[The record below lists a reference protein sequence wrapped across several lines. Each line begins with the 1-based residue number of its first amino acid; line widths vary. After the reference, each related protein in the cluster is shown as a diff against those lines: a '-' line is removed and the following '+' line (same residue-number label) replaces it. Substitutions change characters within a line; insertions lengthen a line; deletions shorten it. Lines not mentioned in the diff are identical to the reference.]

1 MNTWAT
7 GISALTLFVDDLT
20 GAKAF
25 YRDVLGLRQIFE
37 DDVSVAF
44 AFGALV
50 VNVLAVEAAD
60 ELIAPGAI
68 AAPEA
73 GARYQLTIEVDDVDA
88 VCDEL
93 AEKGVPLLN
102 GPMNRPWGLRTAC
115 FTDPAGHIWEIA
127 QNLPAVPLT
136 TAPA

>member
-7 GISALTLFVDDLT
+7 GISALTLFVEDLPS
-20 GAKAF
+20 AKAF

-44 AFGALV
+44 AFGTLV

-73 GARYQLTIEVDDVDA
+73 GTRYQLTIEVDDVDA
-88 VCDEL
+88 VCHEL
-93 AEKGVPLLN
+93 ADKGVPLLN

-115 FTDPAGHIWEIA
+115 FPDPAGHIWEIA
-127 QNLPAVPLT
+127 QNLPADPLT
-136 TAPA
+136 TPPA